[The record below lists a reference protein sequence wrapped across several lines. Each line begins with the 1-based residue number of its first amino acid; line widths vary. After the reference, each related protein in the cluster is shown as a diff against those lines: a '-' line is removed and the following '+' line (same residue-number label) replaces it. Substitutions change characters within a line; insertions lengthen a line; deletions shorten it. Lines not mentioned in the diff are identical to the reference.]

1 MDLFEYQ
8 GKQFF
13 AQYGMPISAGEVV
26 FTVDEALAAAERL
39 GTPVMV
45 KSQVLAGGRGK
56 LGGIKFAPDMDA
68 VREHPAMAQWIAEA
82 TAEDWILPSAE
93 IEVTTAS

>member
-13 AQYGMPISAGEVV
+13 AQYGMPISAGEVA

-56 LGGIKFAPDMDA
+56 LGGIKFAADMDA
-68 VREHPAMAQWIAEA
+68 VREHAGNVGVFFGFG
-82 TAEDWILPSAE
+82 LGKFRH
-93 IEVTTAS
+93 